1 MSDSVLKR
9 FSSLKISCRSKWRR
23 LSCFSKSFTVPNV
36 QVFVWMCSCEDP
48 CHTPASFIDHPR
60 INDYMS
66 AESIQK
72 SWMEEPLSDLPMSDS
87 LSFSASLSSHHSPH
101 KLDRKHWF
109 LMLKSLPHTHTHT
122 QHSRT
127 AYTLT
132 HMYFQSSLPVWLT
145 VACGLDWRQWLQ
157 VPDSLS
163 ECVCVYSHAYVYV
176 LSCPHLLPIHSAK
189 EYERETETEKKRVCS
204 PDWVMGVLWKDS
216 RPLSFIF
223 IHSPSPS
230 SPSAAT
236 SPATTPPTTTAHPIP
251 PPRASLC
258 AQREALLSSHA
269 CLLFPPGPPLVL
281 LGEQLTAGCVWDP
294 AEQTHTRSEQDK
306 RGRRTHLTPPWCPPR
321 SLLEWFLVSGACVC
335 GGQVYL
341 VFWWKCLFVLYVIS
355 WMVSICQLHQCNIIM
370 SQKQILVLSS
380 AV

>member
-109 LMLKSLPHTHTHT
+109 LMLKSLPHTHTTLTYSIHT
-122 QHSRT
+122 HTHVLPIIITGLTHCSVWPRLATVATSARQPLWMCLCTHMHMCMFSRAPTCCQFTQPKSTRGRQRQRKRGSVPLTGSWGSCGRT
-127 AYTLT
+127 A
-132 HMYFQSSLPVWLT
+132 
-145 VACGLDWRQWLQ
+145 
-157 VPDSLS
+157 
-163 ECVCVYSHAYVYV
+163 V
-176 LSCPHLLPIHSAK
+176 LSHSYSFILPL
-189 EYERETETEKKRVCS
+189 
-204 PDWVMGVLWKDS
+204 P
-216 RPLSFIF
+216 RPLQLPPLRQQ
-223 IHSPSPS
+223 HPQQQ
-230 SPSAAT
+230 
-236 SPATTPPTTTAHPIP
+236 PPTHP

-281 LGEQLTAGCVWDP
+281 FGEQLTAGCVWDP
-294 AEQTHTRSEQDK
+294 AEQTHTRSEQDT

-321 SLLEWFLVSGACVC
+321 SLLEEWFLVSGACVC

-341 VFWWKCLFVLYVIS
+341 VFWWKYLFVLYVIS

-370 SQKQILVLSS
+370 SQIFFLFYLVLCKIL
-380 AV
+380 